1 MTWLGSAWA
10 TFAAAWLTYG
20 AIVGIIYKLGEKS
33 DAFLSDDW
41 LKRIKEFPAATPLTA
56 LLQSS
61 IHMTVIS
68 IDSFLIFTKTNYLFV
83 PSIPRSA
90 ALSVC
95 MFAILAY
102 PLRNLISF
110 AILVTRLLSDV
121 DEPYRSMLLFMSI
134 IGTSLISDFLSF
146 SKSRTLIDYFARRM
160 SINRLLLLTVS
171 DVLLSII
178 ICLIVYIAVTS
189 FMVNTVEAVQA
200 IFGDLKGNTSK
211 IISDAPFL
219 IVILGPYALTAVV
232 LYMFRRRLSS
242 VTIVSLFVVFMF
254 IFDIVMNVIDAELDN
269 GLLAFLLDALVDLL
283 DAPMQFGFAPFIF
296 ALASSLVIGFIAIM
310 TLLIQV
316 MALLVN
322 RLEVKGVWSFLNF
335 NKPTIAYSVITI
347 IVITVVY
354 WPIVLLLEIA

>member
-10 TFAAAWLTYG
+10 TFAAASVTYG

-33 DAFLSDDW
+33 GAFLSDGW
-41 LKRIKEFPAATPLTA
+41 LKRIKAFPQATPLTE
-56 LLQSS
+56 LLNSC
-61 IHMTVIS
+61 IHMTIIVI
-68 IDSFLIFTKTNYLFV
+68 DNLLIFTRTIYLFV
-83 PSIPRSA
+83 PSILRSA

-102 PLRNLISF
+102 PLRNLITYAS
-110 AILVTRLLSDV
+110 LVTSLLSDV
-121 DEPYRSMLLFMSI
+121 AEPYRSSLLFMSFI
-134 IGTSLISDFLSF
+134 ITSLISDFLSF
-146 SKSRTLIDYFARRM
+146 SKSRTLIDYSARAM
-160 SINRLLLLTVS
+160 SLKRLLLSGVS

-178 ICLIVYIAVTS
+178 ICLIVYVAVTS
-189 FMVNTVEAVQA
+189 FMVNTVEAVQN
-200 IFGDLKGNTSK
+200 ILGDFKGTTSGL
-211 IISDAPFL
+211 ISDVPFL
-219 IVILGPYALTAVV
+219 AVILGPYAVAAVV
-232 LYMFRRRLSS
+232 LYIFRSCFSS
-242 VTIVSLFVVFMF
+242 VTIVSLFVALMF
-254 IFDIVMNVIDAELDN
+254 IFDVGMNIIHADLDN
-269 GLLAFLLDALVDLL
+269 GLLSFLFDAVADLL
-283 DAPMQFGFAPFIF
+283 DAPMQFGFSPFIF
-296 ALASSLVIGFIAIM
+296 ALASSLGIGFIAIM